1 MRSIIISICACVML
15 LCVSKISFAQQI
27 NTQKENSH
35 DFKNFRLDFAGTGMR
50 FAGKKEDNIQ
60 GSKAGFGGFIQP
72 TFRITDQHYAGLKML
87 WSYHDEDPKLNHFS
101 LLANYMFMYYKNA
114 AKASGLRKFITFFTG
129 AGAGITSGPGPTSN
143 SITHFYPTKTS
154 FALMPY
160 AGLRWGN
167 LFGDIAY
174 HYAAGN
180 KLNSFI
186 GFSIGIMFNGGFR
199 K

>member
-1 MRSIIISICACVML
+1 MRSTIISFTTCFVL
-15 LCVSKISFAQQI
+15 LIFSILSHAQQ
-27 NTQKENSH
+27 NHTKKELSH

-50 FAGKKEDNIQ
+50 FAGKKEENIQ

-72 TFRITDQHYAGLKML
+72 TFRLTDQHYAGLKML

-101 LLANYMFMYYKNA
+101 ILANYMFMYYG
-114 AKASGLRKFITFFTG
+114 KASKTSELRKFITFFAG
-129 AGAGITSGPGPTSN
+129 AGAGITSGPGPNSN
-143 SITHFYPTKTS
+143 SLTHFYPKKTS

-167 LFGDIAY
+167 LFGDVNY